1 MSIQIGQII
10 TVDFSDNE
18 KFAIGK
24 IMQGGMGTVYQLVP
38 IRANAHPLALKTLK
52 SVMKIH
58 DFERECEMWLSI
70 TQHPNVA
77 RAFAFGKWEGLP
89 AILVDWYP
97 KSMAEL
103 NATECSND
111 YLIELIS
118 GLISA
123 LDFAYRSAGMI
134 HQDIKPANI
143 LIAKDGVARLSDFGL
158 ASCARIIG
166 GKPIH
171 QWQDIG
177 NLTSGTS
184 GPVSGTPFFMAPEL
198 FAGDKP
204 SIKTDIFSIG
214 VTLYHFLTGEHP
226 YFGPETKG
234 RSMLQL
240 RKEPLARI
248 ISSRGSGITPIL
260 NILSRCLAIEPK
272 DRPDSYQAGDWFG
285 RNPQQ
290 HAPTSSNSLSEIS
303 AAVGQAQFYRIRKDF
318 TTAENVLKRALSIYP
333 EDPIL
338 LNALGVL
345 HIQCGR
351 KEKGL
356 AVFSLAFHALGRT
369 AGIHHGA
376 LYLDPVINFAG
387 QLFELKNHSHAQ
399 VILKKA
405 WGWIKKGRGV
415 LPPPGSGVP
424 SPDGWYCE
432 FGWMF
437 LYEGDFDSAV
447 DYLENAL
454 SKKGIDKTSTYWLL
468 EAAWLANRMK
478 IQADLLARKLLQ
490 PATTDSVAALCGCLV
505 AQFANHKLAREMV
518 ESISPEARKD
528 IAKAE
533 RDADLSQNALLYPKT
548 IEAQKLIVLSLD
560 DLVTGGKHI
569 GHIRQISKPR
579 MA

>member
-1 MSIQIGQII
+1 MDSQFPKSLIPNFLCIFIDLMSIQIGQIT

-70 TQHPNVA
+70 AQHPNVA

-177 NLTSGTS
+177 NLTSETS

-234 RSMLQL
+234 RSTLQL

-290 HAPTSSNSLSEIS
+290 HAPRPQIVYQRL
-303 AAVGQAQFYRIRKDF
+303 
-318 TTAENVLKRALSIYP
+318 
-333 EDPIL
+333 
-338 LNALGVL
+338 
-345 HIQCGR
+345 
-351 KEKGL
+351 
-356 AVFSLAFHALGRT
+356 
-369 AGIHHGA
+369 
-376 LYLDPVINFAG
+376 
-387 QLFELKNHSHAQ
+387 
-399 VILKKA
+399 
-405 WGWIKKGRGV
+405 V
-415 LPPPGSGVP
+415 LP
-424 SPDGWYCE
+424 
-432 FGWMF
+432 
-437 LYEGDFDSAV
+437 
-447 DYLENAL
+447 
-454 SKKGIDKTSTYWLL
+454 
-468 EAAWLANRMK
+468 
-478 IQADLLARKLLQ
+478 
-490 PATTDSVAALCGCLV
+490 
-505 AQFANHKLAREMV
+505 
-518 ESISPEARKD
+518 
-528 IAKAE
+528 
-533 RDADLSQNALLYPKT
+533 
-548 IEAQKLIVLSLD
+548 
-560 DLVTGGKHI
+560 
-569 GHIRQISKPR
+569 
-579 MA
+579 